1 MPTSSNIEPFEDHSV
16 HPSVR
21 GFLHRPANSTGD
33 GLILTH
39 GAGSDSRA
47 PLLVA
52 MAETFSQAG
61 LTLLRCD
68 LPFRQRSPHG
78 PPRPGDA
85 ARDREGLKHAVSAVQ
100 KLIPGRVFL
109 GGLSYG
115 GRQASM
121 LSSVEP
127 DLAAGLI
134 LFSYP
139 LHPPR
144 QPTQLRVQHLPK
156 LRTPTLFVHGTR
168 DPFGSIE
175 EMENAVGAIRART
188 KLIRVEG
195 AGHDLDFGR
204 DKKEAGKPELPAIV
218 LAHFQRFFT

>member
-1 MPTSSNIEPFEDHSV
+1 MERRNKRSLAAQSWFRNLMPTSSNIEPFEDRSV
-16 HPSVR
+16 HPPVR

-33 GLILTH
+33 GLVLTH

-47 PLLVA
+47 PLLIAV
-52 MAETFSQAG
+52 AETFSQAG

-78 PPRPGDA
+78 PPRPGGA

-121 LSSVEP
+121 PSSVVP
-127 DLAAGLI
+127 DLAPGPT
-134 LFSYP
+134 LFSYSHP
-139 LHPPR
+139 PPR
-144 QPTQLRVQHLPK
+144 QPPPSAVQHLSK
-156 LRTPTLFVHGTR
+156 LRTPPLV
-168 DPFGSIE
+168 
-175 EMENAVGAIRART
+175 
-188 KLIRVEG
+188 
-195 AGHDLDFGR
+195 
-204 DKKEAGKPELPAIV
+204 
-218 LAHFQRFFT
+218 AHA